1 MTFIKAHLLIILTVL
16 SEEISLLFDGA
27 GLTIALDQWPR
38 VLAGAP
44 RRLALAALQL
54 VEVDILE
61 ETMLHDLLECGPIVN
76 ISDKYTL
83 Q

>member
-16 SEEISLLFDGA
+16 SEEISLLFDGT
-27 GLTIALDQWPR
+27 GLTIALDQRPR

-54 VEVDILE
+54 VEVNILE

>member
-1 MTFIKAHLLIILTVL
+1 MTFIKAHLLIIFTVL
-16 SEEISLLFDGA
+16 SEEIGLLLDGTS
-27 GLTIALDQWPR
+27 LTIALDQRSR

-54 VEVDILE
+54 VEIDILE

-76 ISDKYTL
+76 ISDKNTL